1 MSLSI
6 ELDGEVAGLALLI
19 PTLVPAGG
27 AEGSV
32 RQPELAAG
40 RKVLALGD
48 NALVVIDVV
57 LPAVLGLVH
66 VGETSI
72 SASSDKLEG
81 LGNKLLTVVRH
92 FEWIDEKL
100 T

>member
-1 MSLSI
+1 MLVSTRRRGQFRSSLDKSY
-6 ELDGEVAGLALLI
+6 L
-19 PTLVPAGG
+19 T
-27 AEGSV
+27 
-32 RQPELAAG
+32 AG

-72 SASSDKLEG
+72 SA
-81 LGNKLLTVVRH
+81 
-92 FEWIDEKL
+92 
-100 T
+100 